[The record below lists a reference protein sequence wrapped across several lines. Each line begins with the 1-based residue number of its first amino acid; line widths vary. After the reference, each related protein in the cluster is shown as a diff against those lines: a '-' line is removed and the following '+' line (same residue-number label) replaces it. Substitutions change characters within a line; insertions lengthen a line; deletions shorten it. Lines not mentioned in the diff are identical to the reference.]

1 MLYLNWLLGISMS
14 NNPPKELTFWIDQV
28 FALHNLCSGPAA
40 WVSSD
45 GRFYSV
51 PHSGI
56 IDFKAT
62 LG

>member
-1 MLYLNWLLGISMS
+1 MS